1 MNKNI
6 CFVTDFD
13 SIEATLNTHRYL
25 LEKLSN
31 KFDNVYLLDSN
42 RFKFFKSKKKK
53 NFKYLI
59 KKKNIKEIKINN
71 FKNLNLFFKNNNS
84 IIINNIGKNLSD
96 LKLLFLI
103 RLIKIP
109 QVQILNTDVVSYER
123 KYEKHFLIIFKFF
136 FQKKIIPKFI
146 TFLSI
151 VGIISKIDI
160 CLIHD
165 VDKFTF
171 GNEVDYYF
179 KLAMNGAYKAIQK
192 LKEEKV
198 IKAIGVGLNDAD
210 ICAKFANEGDF
221 DCMVLAGRYSL
232 LEHESALND
241 FFPIVEKKNIGIIL
255 AGVFNSGILAKGIGN
270 NVTYN
275 YDKIPNH
282 IREKYIIVSEVC
294 DRYNVP
300 VPAAALQF
308 SYANKLISSM
318 ILGMD
323 RVEQIKQNISF
334 FNHSIPDNLWKELIE
349 KKIIDER
356 CPIP

>member
-1 MNKNI
+1 MQKRKLGNTNI
-6 CFVTDFD
+6 HLSSLGFGAAPIGDLFENLDERSCYNILENAYNSNFNLFD
-13 SIEATLNTHRYL
+13 TSPFYGNGLSEHRTGNFLKTIDEESYFLSTKVGRYL
-25 LEKLSN
+25 TPEKNQNIDRGAWAGGL
-31 KFDNVYLLDSN
+31 
-42 RFKFFKSKKKK
+42 
-53 NFKYLI
+53 NFK
-59 KKKNIKEIKINN
+59 
-71 FKNLNLFFKNNNS
+71 LNLDYSYDGVMRSFEQS
-84 IIINNIGKNLSD
+84 
-96 LKLLFLI
+96 LL
-103 RLIKIP
+103 RLA
-109 QVQILNTDVVSYER
+109 V
-123 KYEKHFLIIFKFF
+123 
-136 FQKKIIPKFI
+136 
-146 TFLSI
+146 
-151 VGIISKIDI
+151 SKIDI

-241 FFPIVEKKNIGIIL
+241 FFPIVDKQNIGIIL
-255 AGVFNSGILAKGIGN
+255 AGVFNSGILAKGIGD

-282 IREKYIIVSEVC
+282 IRDKYIIVSEVC

-323 RVEQIKQNISF
+323 RIEQIQQNISF
-334 FNHSIPDNLWKELIE
+334 FNHSIPDDLWKELIE

-356 CPIP
+356 CPTP

>member
-1 MNKNI
+1 MQKRKLGNTNI
-6 CFVTDFD
+6 HLSSLGFGAAPIGDLFENLDERSCYNILENAYNSNFNLFD
-13 SIEATLNTHRYL
+13 TSPFYGNGLSEHRTGNFLKTIDEESYFLSTKVGRYL
-25 LEKLSN
+25 TPEKKQNIDRGAWAGGL
-31 KFDNVYLLDSN
+31 
-42 RFKFFKSKKKK
+42 
-53 NFKYLI
+53 NFK
-59 KKKNIKEIKINN
+59 
-71 FKNLNLFFKNNNS
+71 LNLDYSYDGAMRSFEQS
-84 IIINNIGKNLSD
+84 
-96 LKLLFLI
+96 LL
-103 RLIKIP
+103 RLA
-109 QVQILNTDVVSYER
+109 V
-123 KYEKHFLIIFKFF
+123 
-136 FQKKIIPKFI
+136 
-146 TFLSI
+146 
-151 VGIISKIDI
+151 SKIDI

-241 FFPIVEKKNIGIIL
+241 FFPIVDKNNIGIIL
-255 AGVFNSGILAKGIGN
+255 AGVFNSGILAKGIGD

-334 FNHSIPDNLWKELIE
+334 FNHSIPDDLWNELIE

-356 CPIP
+356 CPTP

>member
-1 MNKNI
+1 MQKRKLGNTNI
-6 CFVTDFD
+6 HLSSLGFGAAPIGDLFENLDERSCYNILENAYNSNFNLFD
-13 SIEATLNTHRYL
+13 TSPFYGNGLSEHRTGNFLKTIDEESYFLSTKVGRYL
-25 LEKLSN
+25 TPEKNQNIDRGAWAGGL
-31 KFDNVYLLDSN
+31 
-42 RFKFFKSKKKK
+42 
-53 NFKYLI
+53 NFK
-59 KKKNIKEIKINN
+59 
-71 FKNLNLFFKNNNS
+71 LNLDYSYDGAMRSFEQS
-84 IIINNIGKNLSD
+84 
-96 LKLLFLI
+96 LL
-103 RLIKIP
+103 RLA
-109 QVQILNTDVVSYER
+109 V
-123 KYEKHFLIIFKFF
+123 
-136 FQKKIIPKFI
+136 
-146 TFLSI
+146 
-151 VGIISKIDI
+151 SKIDI

-232 LEHESALND
+232 LEHQSALND
-241 FFPIVEKKNIGIIL
+241 FFPIVDKNNIGIIL
-255 AGVFNSGILAKGIGN
+255 AGVFNSGILAKGIGD

-323 RVEQIKQNISF
+323 RIEQIQQNISF
-334 FNHSIPDNLWKELIE
+334 FNQKIPDDLWNELIE

-356 CPIP
+356 CPTP

>member
-1 MNKNI
+1 MQKRKLGNTNI
-6 CFVTDFD
+6 HLSSLGFGAAPIGDLFENLDERSCYNILENAYNSNFNLFD
-13 SIEATLNTHRYL
+13 TSPFYGNGLSEHRTGNFLKTIDEESYFLSTKVGRYL
-25 LEKLSN
+25 TPEKNQNIDRGAWAGGL
-31 KFDNVYLLDSN
+31 
-42 RFKFFKSKKKK
+42 
-53 NFKYLI
+53 NFK
-59 KKKNIKEIKINN
+59 
-71 FKNLNLFFKNNNS
+71 LNLDYSYDGAMRSFEQS
-84 IIINNIGKNLSD
+84 
-96 LKLLFLI
+96 LL
-103 RLIKIP
+103 RLA
-109 QVQILNTDVVSYER
+109 V
-123 KYEKHFLIIFKFF
+123 
-136 FQKKIIPKFI
+136 
-146 TFLSI
+146 
-151 VGIISKIDI
+151 SKIDI

-221 DCMVLAGRYSL
+221 DCMVLAGKYSL

-241 FFPIVEKKNIGIIL
+241 FFPIVNKNNIGIIL
-255 AGVFNSGILAKGIGN
+255 AGVFNSGILAKGIGD

-282 IREKYIIVSEVC
+282 IRDKYIIVSEVC

-323 RVEQIKQNISF
+323 RIEQIQQNISF
-334 FNHSIPDNLWKELIE
+334 FNYSIPDDLWKELIE

-356 CPIP
+356 CPTP

>member
-1 MNKNI
+1 MQKRKLGNTNI
-6 CFVTDFD
+6 YLSSLGFGAAPIGDLFENLDERNCYNILENAYNSNFNLFD
-13 SIEATLNTHRYL
+13 TSPFYGNGLSEHRTGNFLKTIDEESYFLSTKVGRYL
-25 LEKLSN
+25 TPEKNQNIDRGAWAGGL
-31 KFDNVYLLDSN
+31 
-42 RFKFFKSKKKK
+42 
-53 NFKYLI
+53 NFK
-59 KKKNIKEIKINN
+59 
-71 FKNLNLFFKNNNS
+71 LNLDYSYDGAMRSFEQS
-84 IIINNIGKNLSD
+84 
-96 LKLLFLI
+96 LL
-103 RLIKIP
+103 RLA
-109 QVQILNTDVVSYER
+109 V
-123 KYEKHFLIIFKFF
+123 
-136 FQKKIIPKFI
+136 
-146 TFLSI
+146 
-151 VGIISKIDI
+151 SKIDI

-241 FFPIVEKKNIGIIL
+241 FFPIVDKKNIGIIL

-300 VPAAALQF
+300 VPAVALQF

-334 FNHSIPDNLWKELIE
+334 LNHSIPDDLWKELIE
-349 KKIIDER
+349 KKIINER
-356 CPIP
+356 CPTP

>member
-1 MNKNI
+1 MQKRKLGNTNI
-6 CFVTDFD
+6 HLSSLGFGAAPIGDLFENLDDRNCYNILENAYNSNFNLFD
-13 SIEATLNTHRYL
+13 TSPFYGNGLSEHRTGNFLKTVDEESYFLSTKVGRYL
-25 LEKLSN
+25 TPEKKQNIDRGAWAGGL
-31 KFDNVYLLDSN
+31 
-42 RFKFFKSKKKK
+42 
-53 NFKYLI
+53 NFK
-59 KKKNIKEIKINN
+59 
-71 FKNLNLFFKNNNS
+71 LNLDYSYDGAMRSFEQS
-84 IIINNIGKNLSD
+84 
-96 LKLLFLI
+96 LL
-103 RLIKIP
+103 RLA
-109 QVQILNTDVVSYER
+109 V
-123 KYEKHFLIIFKFF
+123 
-136 FQKKIIPKFI
+136 
-146 TFLSI
+146 
-151 VGIISKIDI
+151 SKIDI

-232 LEHESALND
+232 LEHQSALND
-241 FFPIVEKKNIGIIL
+241 FFPIVAKKNIGIIL

-282 IREKYIIVSEVC
+282 IREKYIIVSEMC
-294 DRYNVP
+294 DRYKVP
-300 VPAAALQF
+300 VPALALQF
-308 SYANKLISSM
+308 SYANQLISSM

-334 FNHSIPDNLWKELIE
+334 LNHSIPDDLWKELIQ

-356 CPIP
+356 CPTP

>member
-1 MNKNI
+1 MFKMQKRKLGNTNI
-6 CFVTDFD
+6 HLSSLGFGAAPIGDLFENLDERSCYNILENAYNSNFNLFD
-13 SIEATLNTHRYL
+13 TSPFYGNGLSEHRTGNFLKTIDEESYFLSTKVGRYL
-25 LEKLSN
+25 TPEKNQNIDRGAWAGGL
-31 KFDNVYLLDSN
+31 
-42 RFKFFKSKKKK
+42 
-53 NFKYLI
+53 NFK
-59 KKKNIKEIKINN
+59 
-71 FKNLNLFFKNNNS
+71 LNLDYSYDGAMRSFEQS
-84 IIINNIGKNLSD
+84 
-96 LKLLFLI
+96 LL
-103 RLIKIP
+103 RLA
-109 QVQILNTDVVSYER
+109 V
-123 KYEKHFLIIFKFF
+123 
-136 FQKKIIPKFI
+136 
-146 TFLSI
+146 
-151 VGIISKIDI
+151 SKIDI

-171 GNEVDYYF
+171 GNEVNYYF

-221 DCMVLAGRYSL
+221 DCMVLAGKYSL
-232 LEHESALND
+232 LEHQSALND
-241 FFPIVEKKNIGIIL
+241 FFPIVNKNNIGIIL
-255 AGVFNSGILAKGIGN
+255 AGVFNSGILAKGIGD

-282 IREKYIIVSEVC
+282 IRDKYIIVSEVC

-323 RVEQIKQNISF
+323 RIEQIQQNISF
-334 FNHSIPDNLWKELIE
+334 FNHSIPDDLWKELIE

-356 CPIP
+356 CPTP

>member
-1 MNKNI
+1 MQKRKLGNTNI
-6 CFVTDFD
+6 HLSSLGFGAAPIGDLFENLDERSCYDILENAFNSNFNLFD
-13 SIEATLNTHRYL
+13 TSPFYGNGLSEHRTGNFLKTVEEESYFLSTKVGRYL
-25 LEKLSN
+25 TPEKNQKIDRGAWAGGL
-31 KFDNVYLLDSN
+31 
-42 RFKFFKSKKKK
+42 
-53 NFKYLI
+53 NFK
-59 KKKNIKEIKINN
+59 
-71 FKNLNLFFKNNNS
+71 LNLDYSYDGVMRSFEQS
-84 IIINNIGKNLSD
+84 
-96 LKLLFLI
+96 LL
-103 RLIKIP
+103 RLA
-109 QVQILNTDVVSYER
+109 V
-123 KYEKHFLIIFKFF
+123 
-136 FQKKIIPKFI
+136 
-146 TFLSI
+146 
-151 VGIISKIDI
+151 SKIDI

-241 FFPIVEKKNIGIIL
+241 FFPIVDKKNIGIIL
-255 AGVFNSGILAKGIGN
+255 AGVFNSGILAKGIGDN
-270 NVTYN
+270 ITYN

-323 RVEQIKQNISF
+323 RAEQIKQNISF
-334 FNHSIPDNLWKELIE
+334 FNHSIPDDLWKELIE

-356 CPIP
+356 CPTP

>member
-1 MNKNI
+1 MLKMQKRKLGNTNI
-6 CFVTDFD
+6 HLSSLGFGAAPIGDLFENLDERSCYNILENAYNSNFNLFD
-13 SIEATLNTHRYL
+13 TSPFYGNGLSEHRTGNFLKTIDEESYFLSTKVGRYL
-25 LEKLSN
+25 TPEKNQNIDRGAWAGGL
-31 KFDNVYLLDSN
+31 
-42 RFKFFKSKKKK
+42 
-53 NFKYLI
+53 NFK
-59 KKKNIKEIKINN
+59 
-71 FKNLNLFFKNNNS
+71 LNLDYSYDGAMRSFEQS
-84 IIINNIGKNLSD
+84 
-96 LKLLFLI
+96 LL
-103 RLIKIP
+103 RLA
-109 QVQILNTDVVSYER
+109 V
-123 KYEKHFLIIFKFF
+123 
-136 FQKKIIPKFI
+136 
-146 TFLSI
+146 
-151 VGIISKIDI
+151 SKIDI

-221 DCMVLAGRYSL
+221 DCMVLAGKYSL

-241 FFPIVEKKNIGIIL
+241 FFPIVNKNNIGIIL
-255 AGVFNSGILAKGIGN
+255 AGVFNSGILAKGIGD

-282 IREKYIIVSEVC
+282 IRDKYIIVSEVC

-323 RVEQIKQNISF
+323 RIEQIQQNISF
-334 FNHSIPDNLWKELIE
+334 FNHSIPDDLWKELIE

-356 CPIP
+356 CPTP

>member
-1 MNKNI
+1 MQKRKLGNTNI
-6 CFVTDFD
+6 HLSSLGFGAAPIGDLFENLDERSCYDILENAFNSNFNLFD
-13 SIEATLNTHRYL
+13 TSPFYGNGLSEHRTGNFLKTVEEESYFLSTKVGRYL
-25 LEKLSN
+25 TPEKNQKIDRGAWAGGL
-31 KFDNVYLLDSN
+31 
-42 RFKFFKSKKKK
+42 
-53 NFKYLI
+53 NFK
-59 KKKNIKEIKINN
+59 
-71 FKNLNLFFKNNNS
+71 LNLDYSYDGVMRSFEQS
-84 IIINNIGKNLSD
+84 
-96 LKLLFLI
+96 LL
-103 RLIKIP
+103 RLA
-109 QVQILNTDVVSYER
+109 V
-123 KYEKHFLIIFKFF
+123 
-136 FQKKIIPKFI
+136 
-146 TFLSI
+146 
-151 VGIISKIDI
+151 SKIDI

-241 FFPIVEKKNIGIIL
+241 FFPIVDKQNIGIIL
-255 AGVFNSGILAKGIGN
+255 AGVFNSGILAKGIGDN
-270 NVTYN
+270 ITYN

-334 FNHSIPDNLWKELIE
+334 FNHSIPEDLWKELIE

-356 CPIP
+356 CPTP

>member
-1 MNKNI
+1 MQKRKLGNTNI
-6 CFVTDFD
+6 HLSSLGFGAAPIGDLFENLDERSCYDILENAFNSNFNLFD
-13 SIEATLNTHRYL
+13 TSPFYGNGLSEHRTGNFLKTVEEESYFLSTKVGRYL
-25 LEKLSN
+25 TPEKNQKIDRGAWAGGL
-31 KFDNVYLLDSN
+31 
-42 RFKFFKSKKKK
+42 
-53 NFKYLI
+53 NFK
-59 KKKNIKEIKINN
+59 
-71 FKNLNLFFKNNNS
+71 LNLDYSYDGVMRSFEQS
-84 IIINNIGKNLSD
+84 
-96 LKLLFLI
+96 LL
-103 RLIKIP
+103 RLA
-109 QVQILNTDVVSYER
+109 V
-123 KYEKHFLIIFKFF
+123 
-136 FQKKIIPKFI
+136 
-146 TFLSI
+146 
-151 VGIISKIDI
+151 SKIDI

-232 LEHESALND
+232 LEHQSALND
-241 FFPIVEKKNIGIIL
+241 FFPIVAKKNIGIIL
-255 AGVFNSGILAKGIGN
+255 AGVFNSGILAKGIGD

-282 IREKYIIVSEVC
+282 IREKYIIVSDVC

-300 VPAAALQF
+300 VPALALQF

-334 FNHSIPDNLWKELIE
+334 LNHTIPEDLWKDLIE

-356 CPIP
+356 CPTP

>member
-1 MNKNI
+1 MQKRKLGNTNI
-6 CFVTDFD
+6 HLSSLGFGAAPIGDLFENLDERSCYNILENAYNSNFNLFD
-13 SIEATLNTHRYL
+13 TSPFYGNGLSEHRTGNFLKTIDEESYFLSTKVGRYL
-25 LEKLSN
+25 TPEKNQNIDRGAWAGGL
-31 KFDNVYLLDSN
+31 
-42 RFKFFKSKKKK
+42 
-53 NFKYLI
+53 NFK
-59 KKKNIKEIKINN
+59 
-71 FKNLNLFFKNNNS
+71 LNLDYSYDGAMRSFEQS
-84 IIINNIGKNLSD
+84 
-96 LKLLFLI
+96 LL
-103 RLIKIP
+103 RLA
-109 QVQILNTDVVSYER
+109 V
-123 KYEKHFLIIFKFF
+123 
-136 FQKKIIPKFI
+136 
-146 TFLSI
+146 
-151 VGIISKIDI
+151 SKIDI

-221 DCMVLAGRYSL
+221 DCMVLAGKYSL

-241 FFPIVEKKNIGIIL
+241 FFPIVNKNNIGIIL
-255 AGVFNSGILAKGIGN
+255 AGVFNSGILAKGIGD

-282 IREKYIIVSEVC
+282 IRDKYIIVSEVC

-323 RVEQIKQNISF
+323 RIEQIQQNISF
-334 FNHSIPDNLWKELIE
+334 FNHSIPDDLWKELIE

-356 CPIP
+356 CPTP

>member
-1 MNKNI
+1 MQKRKLGNTNI
-6 CFVTDFD
+6 HLSSLGFGAAPIGDLFENLDERSCYDILENAFNSNFNLFD
-13 SIEATLNTHRYL
+13 TSPFYGNGLSEHRTGNFLKTVEEESYFLSTKVGRYL
-25 LEKLSN
+25 TPEKNQKIDRGAWAGGL
-31 KFDNVYLLDSN
+31 
-42 RFKFFKSKKKK
+42 
-53 NFKYLI
+53 NFK
-59 KKKNIKEIKINN
+59 
-71 FKNLNLFFKNNNS
+71 LNLDYSYDGVMRSFEQS
-84 IIINNIGKNLSD
+84 
-96 LKLLFLI
+96 LL
-103 RLIKIP
+103 RLA
-109 QVQILNTDVVSYER
+109 V
-123 KYEKHFLIIFKFF
+123 
-136 FQKKIIPKFI
+136 
-146 TFLSI
+146 
-151 VGIISKIDI
+151 SKIDI

-241 FFPIVEKKNIGIIL
+241 FFPIVDKQNIGIIL
-255 AGVFNSGILAKGIGN
+255 AGVFNSGILAKGIGD

-323 RVEQIKQNISF
+323 RLEQIKQNISF
-334 FNHSIPDNLWKELIE
+334 FNHIIPKDLWKELIE

>member
-1 MNKNI
+1 MQKRKLGNTNI
-6 CFVTDFD
+6 HLSSLGFGAAPIGDLFENLDERSCYNILENAYNSNFNLFD
-13 SIEATLNTHRYL
+13 TSPFYGNGLSEHRTGNFLKTIDEESYFLSTKVGRYL
-25 LEKLSN
+25 TPEKNQNIDRGAWAGGL
-31 KFDNVYLLDSN
+31 
-42 RFKFFKSKKKK
+42 
-53 NFKYLI
+53 NFK
-59 KKKNIKEIKINN
+59 
-71 FKNLNLFFKNNNS
+71 LNLDYSYDGAMRSFEQS
-84 IIINNIGKNLSD
+84 
-96 LKLLFLI
+96 LL
-103 RLIKIP
+103 RLA
-109 QVQILNTDVVSYER
+109 V
-123 KYEKHFLIIFKFF
+123 
-136 FQKKIIPKFI
+136 
-146 TFLSI
+146 
-151 VGIISKIDI
+151 SKIDI

-221 DCMVLAGRYSL
+221 DCMVLAGKYSL

-241 FFPIVEKKNIGIIL
+241 FFPIVNKNNIGIIL
-255 AGVFNSGILAKGIGN
+255 AGVFNSGILAKGIGD

-282 IREKYIIVSEVC
+282 IRDKYIIVSEVC

-323 RVEQIKQNISF
+323 RVEQIQQNISF
-334 FNHSIPDNLWKELIE
+334 FNYSIPDDLWKELIE

-356 CPIP
+356 CPTP

>member
-1 MNKNI
+1 MQKRKLGNTNI
-6 CFVTDFD
+6 HLSSLGFGAAPIGDLFENLDERSCFDILENAFNSNFNLFD
-13 SIEATLNTHRYL
+13 TSPFYGNGLSEHRTGNFLKTVDEKSYFLSTKVGRYL
-25 LEKLSN
+25 TPEKNQNIDRGAWAGGL
-31 KFDNVYLLDSN
+31 
-42 RFKFFKSKKKK
+42 
-53 NFKYLI
+53 NFK
-59 KKKNIKEIKINN
+59 
-71 FKNLNLFFKNNNS
+71 LNLDYSYDGVMRSFEQS
-84 IIINNIGKNLSD
+84 
-96 LKLLFLI
+96 LL
-103 RLIKIP
+103 RLA
-109 QVQILNTDVVSYER
+109 V
-123 KYEKHFLIIFKFF
+123 
-136 FQKKIIPKFI
+136 
-146 TFLSI
+146 
-151 VGIISKIDI
+151 SKIDI

-192 LKEEKV
+192 LKEERV

>member
-1 MNKNI
+1 MQKRKLGNTNI
-6 CFVTDFD
+6 HLSSLGFGAAPIGDLFENLDERSCYDILENAFNSNFNLFD
-13 SIEATLNTHRYL
+13 TSPFYGNGLSEHRTGNFLKTVEEESYFLSTKVGRYL
-25 LEKLSN
+25 TPEKNQKIDRGAWAGGL
-31 KFDNVYLLDSN
+31 
-42 RFKFFKSKKKK
+42 
-53 NFKYLI
+53 NFK
-59 KKKNIKEIKINN
+59 
-71 FKNLNLFFKNNNS
+71 LNLDYSYDGVMRSFEQS
-84 IIINNIGKNLSD
+84 
-96 LKLLFLI
+96 LL
-103 RLIKIP
+103 RLA
-109 QVQILNTDVVSYER
+109 V
-123 KYEKHFLIIFKFF
+123 
-136 FQKKIIPKFI
+136 
-146 TFLSI
+146 
-151 VGIISKIDI
+151 SKIDI

-241 FFPIVEKKNIGIIL
+241 FFPIVDKKNIGIIL
-255 AGVFNSGILAKGIGN
+255 AGVFNSGILAKGIGDN
-270 NVTYN
+270 ITYN

-282 IREKYIIVSEVC
+282 IREKYIILSEVC
-294 DRYNVP
+294 ERYNVP

-334 FNHSIPDNLWKELIE
+334 FNHSIPEDLWKELIE

-356 CPIP
+356 CPTP

>member
-1 MNKNI
+1 MQKRKLGNTNI
-6 CFVTDFD
+6 HLSSLGFGAAPIGDLSENLDERSCYNILENAYNSNFNLFD
-13 SIEATLNTHRYL
+13 TSPFYGNGLSEHRTGNFLKTIDEESYFLSTKVGRYL
-25 LEKLSN
+25 TPEKNQNIDRGAWAGGL
-31 KFDNVYLLDSN
+31 
-42 RFKFFKSKKKK
+42 
-53 NFKYLI
+53 NFK
-59 KKKNIKEIKINN
+59 
-71 FKNLNLFFKNNNS
+71 LNLDYSYDGAMRSFEQS
-84 IIINNIGKNLSD
+84 
-96 LKLLFLI
+96 LL
-103 RLIKIP
+103 RLA
-109 QVQILNTDVVSYER
+109 V
-123 KYEKHFLIIFKFF
+123 
-136 FQKKIIPKFI
+136 
-146 TFLSI
+146 
-151 VGIISKIDI
+151 SKIDI

-198 IKAIGVGLNDAD
+198 IKVIGVGLNDAD

-221 DCMVLAGRYSL
+221 DCMVLAGKYSL

-241 FFPIVEKKNIGIIL
+241 FFPIVNKNNIGIIL
-255 AGVFNSGILAKGIGN
+255 AGVFNSGILAKGIGD

-282 IREKYIIVSEVC
+282 IRDKYIIVSEVC

-323 RVEQIKQNISF
+323 RIEQIQQNISF
-334 FNHSIPDNLWKELIE
+334 FNHSIPDDLWKELIE

-356 CPIP
+356 CPTP

>member
-1 MNKNI
+1 MHKRKLGNTNI
-6 CFVTDFD
+6 HLSSLGFGAAPIGDLFENLDERSCYNILENAFNSNFNLFD
-13 SIEATLNTHRYL
+13 TSPFYGNGLSEHRTGNFLKTVDEESYFLSTKVGRYL
-25 LEKLSN
+25 TPEKNQNIDRGAWAGGL
-31 KFDNVYLLDSN
+31 
-42 RFKFFKSKKKK
+42 
-53 NFKYLI
+53 NFK
-59 KKKNIKEIKINN
+59 
-71 FKNLNLFFKNNNS
+71 LNLDYSYDGAMRSFEQS
-84 IIINNIGKNLSD
+84 
-96 LKLLFLI
+96 LL
-103 RLIKIP
+103 RLA
-109 QVQILNTDVVSYER
+109 V
-123 KYEKHFLIIFKFF
+123 
-136 FQKKIIPKFI
+136 
-146 TFLSI
+146 
-151 VGIISKIDI
+151 SKIDI

-210 ICAKFANEGDF
+210 ICAKFAYEGDF
-221 DCMVLAGRYSL
+221 DCMVLAGRYTL
-232 LEHESALND
+232 LEHESALNT
-241 FFPIVEKKNIGIIL
+241 FFPIVDKKNIGIIL
-255 AGVFNSGILAKGIGN
+255 AGVFNSGILAKGIGD

-282 IREKYIIVSEVC
+282 IREKYIIISEVC

-300 VPAAALQF
+300 VPAVALQF

-323 RVEQIKQNISF
+323 RLEQIKQNISF
-334 FNHSIPDNLWKELIE
+334 FNHSIPDDLWKELID

>member
-1 MNKNI
+1 MQKRKLGNTNIHLSSLGFGAAPIGDLFENLDERSCYDILENAFNSNFNLFDTSPFYGNGLSEHRTGNFLKTVDEESYFLSTKVGRYLTPEKNKNI
-6 CFVTDFD
+6 DRG
-13 SIEATLNTHRYL
+13 AWAGGL
-25 LEKLSN
+25 
-31 KFDNVYLLDSN
+31 
-42 RFKFFKSKKKK
+42 
-53 NFKYLI
+53 NFK
-59 KKKNIKEIKINN
+59 
-71 FKNLNLFFKNNNS
+71 LNLDYSYDGVMRSFEQS
-84 IIINNIGKNLSD
+84 
-96 LKLLFLI
+96 LL
-103 RLIKIP
+103 RLA
-109 QVQILNTDVVSYER
+109 V
-123 KYEKHFLIIFKFF
+123 
-136 FQKKIIPKFI
+136 
-146 TFLSI
+146 
-151 VGIISKIDI
+151 SKIDI

-241 FFPIVEKKNIGIIL
+241 FFPIVDKQNIGIIL
-255 AGVFNSGILAKGIGN
+255 AGVFNSGILAKGIGD

-323 RVEQIKQNISF
+323 RLEQIKQNISF
-334 FNHSIPDNLWKELIE
+334 FNHLIPEDLWKELIE

>member
-1 MNKNI
+1 MQKRKLGNTNI
-6 CFVTDFD
+6 HLSSLGFGAAPIGDLFENLDERSCYDILENAFNSSFNLFD
-13 SIEATLNTHRYL
+13 TSPFYGNGLSEHRTGNFLKTVEEESYFLSTKVGRYL
-25 LEKLSN
+25 TPEKNQKIDRGAWAGGL
-31 KFDNVYLLDSN
+31 
-42 RFKFFKSKKKK
+42 
-53 NFKYLI
+53 NFK
-59 KKKNIKEIKINN
+59 
-71 FKNLNLFFKNNNS
+71 LNLDYSYDGVMRSFEQS
-84 IIINNIGKNLSD
+84 
-96 LKLLFLI
+96 LL
-103 RLIKIP
+103 RLA
-109 QVQILNTDVVSYER
+109 V
-123 KYEKHFLIIFKFF
+123 
-136 FQKKIIPKFI
+136 
-146 TFLSI
+146 
-151 VGIISKIDI
+151 SKIDI

-241 FFPIVEKKNIGIIL
+241 FFPIVDKKNIGIIL
-255 AGVFNSGILAKGIGN
+255 AGVFNSGILAKGIGDN
-270 NVTYN
+270 ITYN

-300 VPAAALQF
+300 VPAVALQF

-334 FNHSIPDNLWKELIE
+334 FNHSIPNDLWKELIE

-356 CPIP
+356 CPTP

>member
-1 MNKNI
+1 MHKRKLGNTNI
-6 CFVTDFD
+6 HLSSLGFGAAPIGDLFENLDERSCYNILENAFNSNFNLFD
-13 SIEATLNTHRYL
+13 TSPFYGNGLSEHRTGNFLKTVDEESYFLSTKVGRYL
-25 LEKLSN
+25 TPEKNQNIDRGAWAGGL
-31 KFDNVYLLDSN
+31 
-42 RFKFFKSKKKK
+42 
-53 NFKYLI
+53 NFK
-59 KKKNIKEIKINN
+59 
-71 FKNLNLFFKNNNS
+71 LNLDYSYDGVMRSFEQS
-84 IIINNIGKNLSD
+84 
-96 LKLLFLI
+96 LL
-103 RLIKIP
+103 RLA
-109 QVQILNTDVVSYER
+109 V
-123 KYEKHFLIIFKFF
+123 
-136 FQKKIIPKFI
+136 
-146 TFLSI
+146 
-151 VGIISKIDI
+151 SKIDI

-210 ICAKFANEGDF
+210 ICAKFASEGDF
-221 DCMVLAGRYSL
+221 DCMVLAGRYTL
-232 LEHESALND
+232 LEHESALNT
-241 FFPIVEKKNIGIIL
+241 FFPIVDKKNIGIIL
-255 AGVFNSGILAKGIGN
+255 AGVFNSGILAKGIGD

-282 IREKYIIVSEVC
+282 IREKYIIISEVC
-294 DRYNVP
+294 ERYNVP
-300 VPAAALQF
+300 VPAVALQF

-323 RVEQIKQNISF
+323 RLEQIQQNISF
-334 FNHSIPDNLWKELIE
+334 FNHSIPDDLWKELID

>member
-1 MNKNI
+1 MQLFVDRGDVAAVGFGGAPLGNLFESLDERSCYDILEKTYETGINI
-6 CFVTDFD
+6 YDTSPLYGYGLSEHRLGNFLKTVDEESYFLSTKVG
-13 SIEATLNTHRYL
+13 RYL
-25 LEKLSN
+25 TPAKKENIDRGRFAGSLNFSPNLDYSYDGVMRSFEQS
-31 KFDNVYLLDSN
+31 LL
-42 RFKFFKSKKKK
+42 RLAVSK
-53 NFKYLI
+53 
-59 KKKNIKEIKINN
+59 
-71 FKNLNLFFKNNNS
+71 
-84 IIINNIGKNLSD
+84 
-96 LKLLFLI
+96 
-103 RLIKIP
+103 
-109 QVQILNTDVVSYER
+109 V
-123 KYEKHFLIIFKFF
+123 
-136 FQKKIIPKFI
+136 
-146 TFLSI
+146 
-151 VGIISKIDI
+151 DI

-241 FFPIVEKKNIGIIL
+241 FFPIVDKQNIGIIL
-255 AGVFNSGILAKGIGN
+255 AGVFNSGILAKGIGD

-300 VPAAALQF
+300 VPAVALQF

-323 RVEQIKQNISF
+323 RVEQINQNI
-334 FNHSIPDNLWKELIE
+334 NLLNFKIDSEFWVEL
-349 KKIIDER
+349 KKNKLIDSLSTT
-356 CPIP
+356 P